1 MSTLKVNNLQVGQ
14 DSTPT
19 NNLTWFQPGS
29 PDGTIRLGSGNAGS
43 ATSKFTFDKD
53 GNLTCAGTITATSI
67 EGTLDDW
74 IIHQGDAD
82 TKYGFPT
89 NDTFTIETAGS
100 ERLRVTSAGKV
111 GINEDVPQGTIHVAG
126 TGNYSDVYLSN
137 STSGHTGS
145 DGANIFLNN
154 NLELGI
160 WNKENGH
167 IRFATNGN
175 ERLRINSDGNISND
189 NKNASD
195 YGNTNL
201 LISGDSS
208 ATNLTLM
215 CDAANPQD
223 YASLAFRVAGGT
235 TGDYTK
241 AGIFAV
247 RNTSYNALDMVF
259 GFNTAADN
267 TRVTT
272 AHEKL
277 RISHTGDVFINR
289 NSGLSNAK
297 VSIQCDA
304 AEAAVGI
311 QANGSA
317 GETNLLQ
324 VYNSAGPNTSIIS
337 QVNTT
342 ATPALLFKIYDGS
355 SSTNEKVRIDDD
367 GLIVKGNSKLA
378 AINITSGKESPY
390 DEAGTGE
397 TIFVYDTRNDADGG
411 AWRKKCRHTSWYNET
426 SGTYRGTRK
435 EFPAVAIIVL
445 GQVRTTIYDADDPTM
460 PLWMQFRSGSAGY
473 LLAPNDDRP
482 SCVTALNGVIY
493 IGSKNVYGGF
503 HMIDFIKDE
512 AKRIRASVTSN
523 GTHGYWPTGIAG
535 RNGTDDAGGLWID
548 TGRGYDS
555 TDFGGLKTDD
565 VWSVA
570 VKVLKGAPIDP
581 ITNLPIPT
589 IAVGL
594 DGGISIIK
602 PEWHLGLN
610 RSNTP
615 SYLHN
620 DVSGHIVDIISSDSN
635 KTLGRSVEWTDN
647 DDLIF
652 VMGDGNGD
660 FDYIQTMDGHIKWD
674 NSITIDTKTAN
685 NNHHVRS
692 MWRGR
697 YSGSTVYSNLLSTG
711 SDWSTTWNTH
721 QHKVNQVTAK
731 KGYEFA
737 ARTRGGL
744 NHIYENPEG
753 DNSMIAYTTKSH
765 TTGWMVGKE
774 KMCVMA
780 STDTTNLSGTD
791 LAPNNCATTGPG
803 RTEANATTGWT
814 NGGMATFASSNTRAF
829 EGSYSLHLT
838 ANTNGDYCYFTFPT
852 TVGKKYTVSAR
863 LWVTHDSFT
872 IKCGTAAGSG
882 NEYFESPA
890 IGTVAQWQMFT
901 GSFQA
906 TATTSYFNV
915 TESSTSQDSDGYIDN
930 VIVTE
935 ADPDHTNTHGYAG
948 AGALNQGVNRGLQV
962 YGTVTKS
969 AVATGSELV
978 AYSGWS
984 ASNYLYQ
991 AYNPNLNHGSGDFA
1005 FYWWMNPNDSSGGK
1019 AIWSIADNKTMTA
1032 SNASSYIRV
1041 YFNGDDLRY
1050 DLSTAGQSYDTGQKT
1065 LRMHP
1070 QDMKSWMLCHLI
1082 RRGNYMEIWIN
1093 GKREL
1098 VKVMQTF
1105 LWGQSLFSAYS
1116 ELRIGHDTSSGNPD
1130 NEIQMA
1136 LFRSSR
1142 SAPNEHQIKKMY
1154 KDELG
1159 LFQENAK
1166 CTLVGTTNDHIEA
1179 MSYDKRSDILY
1190 VGGKGGRADFSG
1202 LVRINNNT
1210 TEVTR
1215 GMSASND
1222 LVVEY

>member
-14 DSTPT
+14 DSTAT

-53 GNLTCAGTITATSI
+53 GNLTCVGTINAASVLAPI

-74 IIHQGDAD
+74 IVHAGDSN
-82 TKYGFPT
+82 TKFGFP
-89 NDTFTIETAGS
+89 A
-100 ERLRVTSAGKV
+100 A
-111 GINEDVPQGTIHVAG
+111 DVI
-126 TGNYSDVYLSN
+126 S
-137 STSGHTGS
+137 
-145 DGANIFLNN
+145 F
-154 NLELGI
+154 E
-160 WNKENGH
+160 
-167 IRFATNGN
+167 TNGD
-175 ERLRINSDGNISND
+175 ERLRINSDGRIWI
-189 NKNASD
+189 
-195 YGNTNL
+195 NTQT
-201 LISGDSS
+201 GSS
-208 ATNLTLM
+208 ATEL
-215 CDAANPQD
+215 
-223 YASLAFRVAGGT
+223 
-235 TGDYTK
+235 
-241 AGIFAV
+241 
-247 RNTSYNALDMVF
+247 
-259 GFNTAADN
+259 
-267 TRVTT
+267 
-272 AHEKL
+272 L
-277 RISHTGDVFINR
+277 RIENTGSASTDSRMSLI
-289 NSGLSNAK
+289 S
-297 VSIQCDA
+297 
-304 AEAAVGI
+304 
-311 QANGSA
+311 GSA
-317 GETNLLQ
+317 GEAVVLFGDDQSFNQGQIVYSNVDHSMRLHANAGGERARLTGTGSLKLPDDGKIELGGAQDVAGDLQ
-324 VYNSAGPNTSIIS
+324 IYHAAGADSVIHH
-337 QVNTT
+337 T
-342 ATPALLFKIYDGS
+342 ATSGSTLRLRSRGFTFKNQANNATIATLNEGDACKLFFNGHEKISTTS
-355 SSTNEKVRIDDD
+355 SGISVTGKIDT
-367 GLIVKGNSKLA
+367 S
-378 AINITSGKESPY
+378 AINITSGLESPY

-445 GQVRTTIYDADDPTM
+445 GQVRTTIYDGDDPSM

-493 IGSKNVYGGF
+493 IGAKNVYGGF
-503 HMIDFIKDE
+503 HIIDFIKDE
-512 AKRIRASVTSN
+512 AKRIRAAVTTN

-555 TDFGGLKTDD
+555 TDLGGLKSDD

-570 VKVLKGAPIDP
+570 VKALKGAPIDP

-589 IAVGL
+589 IAVAV

-602 PEWHLGLN
+602 PEWHMGLN
-610 RSNTP
+610 HSNTP

-620 DVSGHIVDIISSDSN
+620 DVSGHIVDINSSDN
-635 KTLGRSVEWTDN
+635 GYTQGYSVEWTDN

-660 FDYIQTMDGHIKWD
+660 YCYIHTIDGHIKWD
-674 NSITIDTKTAN
+674 NTITIDSKSSNTF
-685 NNHHVRS
+685 HHVRS

-697 YSGSTVYSNLLSTG
+697 FTNSTTYSNLLSTG

-721 QHKVNQVTAK
+721 QHKVPQVTAK

-838 ANTNGDYCYFTFPT
+838 ANTNGDYCYFTFAT

-930 VIVTE
+930 VIITE
-935 ADPDHTNTHGYAG
+935 ADPDHTNTHGFAG
-948 AGALNQGVNRGLQV
+948 AGALQQGVNRGLQV
-962 YGTVTKS
+962 YGTVTKQP
-969 AVATGSELV
+969 VATGAELCS
-978 AYSGWS
+978 YKGWS
-984 ASNYLYQ
+984 SSNYFYQ

-1005 FYWWMNPNDSSGGK
+1005 FYWWMNPNDSSSGS
-1019 AIWSIADNKTMTA
+1019 ALWSLADNKTMTA
-1032 SNASSYIRV
+1032 SNASSYIRL

-1050 DLSTAGQSYDTGQKT
+1050 DLSTNGQSYDTGQKT

-1093 GKREL
+1093 GRREL
-1098 VKVMQTF
+1098 VKVMQSF
-1105 LWGQSLFSAYS
+1105 LWGASLFSAYS
-1116 ELRIGHDTSSGNPD
+1116 ELRIGHDSSTGSPD
-1130 NEIQMA
+1130 SDVEMA

-1142 SAPNEHQIKKMY
+1142 SAPSRHQIEKMY

-1166 CTLVGTTNDHIEA
+1166 CTLVGSTNDHIEA
-1179 MSYDKRSDILY
+1179 MAYDKRSDILY
-1190 VGGKGGRADFSG
+1190 VGAKGGRADFSG

-1215 GMSASND
+1215 GISASND